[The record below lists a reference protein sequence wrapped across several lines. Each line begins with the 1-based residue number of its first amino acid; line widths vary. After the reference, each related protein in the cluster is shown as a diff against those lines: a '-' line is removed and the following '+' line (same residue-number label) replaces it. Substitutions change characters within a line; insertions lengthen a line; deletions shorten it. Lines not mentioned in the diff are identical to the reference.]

1 MSVRRIRLTEGA
13 GVTDVALDHPGL
25 TDGWWALEVDAAGT
39 RRWTSGDAVLPV
51 GPGGMRVLDITAGRT
66 GGYVVA
72 THGAA
77 GRQPLAA

>member
-1 MSVRRIRLTEGA
+1 M
-13 GVTDVALDHPGL
+13 VTDVALDHPGL

-51 GPGGMRVLDITAGRT
+51 GPGGMRVLQITAGRMA
-66 GGYVVA
+66 GYVAA

-77 GRQPLAA
+77 GTQALAA